1 MIEYKETVCPY
12 CSCGCGIYLVIE
24 DGKIIGQEPQTEHPI
39 NEGGNCPKGRNA
51 YPFLYA
57 EDRLTTPLIRKKGE
71 LVKATWDEAL
81 DLISSKLKKAQ
92 PNEFGLLAS
101 GKNTNED
108 AYVQQKFTRLVMGT
122 NNVEYCGRLCHSST
136 AAGLGPVVGSGVMP
150 ISQIDI
156 EKTDCIFLVGVNLK
170 ETFPLMAKRAMRAK
184 KKGAKIIVM
193 DPRKTITARELGDV
207 HLQLEAGTDIL
218 VINSLMKIILEEEL
232 EDKEFIESRTTGI
245 EALREHIGSLDL
257 QEMSQISG
265 VPVKTLD
272 KAARLL
278 AKSKTCCTIYNQG
291 LNQHT
296 TGADGIKALATLAL
310 IIGQYGRPG
319 TGLCPTRGQ
328 INGEGTGDMGCLNV
342 FYPGFQK
349 VGTPAE
355 PQKKFAE
362 HWGVESLPAEPG
374 LPYTKMIQ
382 QTKYMWIIGTN
393 PMMAAPDVDKVRES
407 LEAKELLIVQDIY
420 PTETAVLA
428 DVVLPVS
435 TWVEREGTHAYV
447 DRRVQKI
454 NQLLQPPGEAKPDWW
469 IICQVAERM
478 GFKDKFDFSSSK
490 EIFEEIRRVVPPY
503 KGITYERLEQ
513 TLGGIQWPCPSED
526 HPGTPTFFTQKFN
539 TPDGLGHLQVVDY
552 KPPAELPDKEYPFIL
567 STGRSIFHYH
577 TGTMSRRTP
586 KLDAEVP
593 INYCQVNP
601 KDAIAKNI
609 REGTKVSL
617 STRRGTIE
625 AKAQITD
632 DVPEGFVFLPFH
644 FSESCA
650 NKITNPVLDPACG
663 MPEYK
668 VCAVN
673 LEVVK

>member
-1 MIEYKETVCPY
+1 MIEFKSTICPY

-24 DGKIIGQEPQTEHPI
+24 DGKIIGQEPQNEHPI

-51 YPFLYA
+51 YQFLYA
-57 EDRLTTPLIRKKGE
+57 DDRLRTPLIRKNGKLE
-71 LVKATWDEAL
+71 KATWDEVL
-81 DLISSKLKKAQ
+81 DLIASKLKEAE

-108 AYVQQKFTRLVMGT
+108 AYVQQKFTRVVMGT

-136 AAGLGPVVGSGVMP
+136 AAGLGPTVGSGVMP
-150 ISQIDI
+150 ISQMDI
-156 EKTDCIFLVGVNLK
+156 EKTDCIFLVGINLK

-184 KKGAKIIVM
+184 AKGAKIVVM
-193 DPRKTITARELGDV
+193 DPRKTVTARELGDI
-207 HLQLEAGTDIL
+207 HLQLESGTDVL
-218 VINSLMKIILEEEL
+218 VLNSLMKIILENGL
-232 EDKEFIESRTTGI
+232 EDKEFIETRTSGI
-245 EALREHIGSLDL
+245 EALRAHLDSLDL
-257 QEMSQISG
+257 KQMAKDSG
-265 VPVKTLD
+265 VSSKLLQ
-272 KAARLL
+272 KAAKVL
-278 AKSKTCCTIYNQG
+278 ADAKTCCVLYNQG
-291 LNQHT
+291 LNQHI

-355 PQKKFAE
+355 PHVKFAE
-362 HWGVESLPAEPG
+362 HWNVEKLPDQPG

-382 QTKYMWIIGTN
+382 QTKYLWIIGTN
-393 PMMAAPDVDKVRES
+393 PMMAAPDVDRVQEA

-420 PTETAVLA
+420 PTETAQLA
-428 DVVLPVS
+428 DIILPVS
-435 TWVEREGTHAYV
+435 TWVEREGIHAYV

-454 NQLLQPPGEAKPDWW
+454 NKLIDPPGEARPDWW
-469 IICQVAERM
+469 IVCQVAQKM
-478 GFKDKFDFSSSK
+478 GFGEHFDFSSPS
-490 EIFEEIRRVVPPY
+490 EILEEIRRVVPPY
-503 KGITYERLEQ
+503 KGITYDRLEK
-513 TLGGIQWPCPSED
+513 TIGGIQWPCPTEN

-567 STGRSIFHYH
+567 TTGRSIFHYH

-586 KLDAEVP
+586 ILHAEVP
-593 INYCQVNP
+593 KNYCQVNP
-601 KDAIAKNI
+601 KDAAAKNI
-609 REGTKVSL
+609 RDGTKITL
-617 STRRGTIE
+617 NTRRGTIE
-625 AKAQITD
+625 AKAHVTD
-632 DVPEGFVFLPFH
+632 DVPKGLVFLPFH
-644 FSESCA
+644 FHESCA

-673 LEVVK
+673 IEVVK

>member
-1 MIEYKETVCPY
+1 MVDYEATVCPY

-24 DGKIIGQEPQTEHPI
+24 DGKIIGQEPQNEHPV

-57 EDRLTTPLIRKKGE
+57 EDRLTTPMIRKNGK
-71 LVKATWDEAL
+71 LVETTWDEAL
-81 DLISSKLKKAQ
+81 DLIASKLKKAE

-108 AYVQQKFTRLVMGT
+108 AYVLQKFTRVVMGT

-136 AAGLGPVVGSGVMP
+136 AAGLGPTVGSGVMP
-150 ISQIDI
+150 ISQMDL
-156 EKTDCIFLVGVNLK
+156 EKADCIFLVGINPK
-170 ETFPLMAKRAMRAK
+170 ETFPLMAKRIMRAK
-184 KKGAKIIVM
+184 KNGAKIIVM
-193 DPRKTITARELGDV
+193 DPRKTVTARELGDI
-207 HLQLEAGTDIL
+207 HLQLESGTDVLIF
-218 VINSLMKIILEEEL
+218 NSLMKIILEEGL
-232 EDKEFIESRTTGI
+232 EDKDFIETRTTGI
-245 EALREHIGSLDL
+245 EALREHLASLDL
-257 QEMSQISG
+257 QEMSDISG
-265 VPVKTLD
+265 VSVAQLD

-278 AKSKTCCTIYNQG
+278 ANAKTCSVLYNQG
-291 LNQHT
+291 LNQHI

-319 TGLCPTRGQ
+319 TGPSPTRGQ

-355 PQKKFAE
+355 PHKKFAE
-362 HWGVESLPAEPG
+362 LWGVESLPDQPG

-382 QTKYMWIIGTN
+382 QTKYMWIVGTN
-393 PMMAAPDVDKVRES
+393 PMMAAPDVDRVRES
-407 LEAKELLIVQDIY
+407 LEAKELLVVQDIY
-420 PTETAVLA
+420 PTETAQLA
-428 DVVLPVS
+428 DIVLPVA

-454 NQLLQPPGEAKPDWW
+454 NKLIEPPGEAKPDWW
-469 IICQVAERM
+469 VVCQVAERM
-478 GFKDKFDFSSSK
+478 GFKKHFDFSSSG

-503 KGITYERLEQ
+503 KGLTYERLEK
-513 TLGGIQWPCPSED
+513 TLGGIQWPVPSED

-539 TPDGLGHLQVVDY
+539 TPDGLGHLQVVDF
-552 KPPAELPDKEYPFIL
+552 KPPAELTDEEYPFVL
-567 STGRSIFHYH
+567 TTGRSIFHYH

-586 KLDAEVP
+586 TLHSEVP
-593 INYCQVNP
+593 KNYCQINP
-601 KDAIAKNI
+601 KDAAAKNI
-609 REGTKVSL
+609 HEGTKVSL

-625 AKAQITD
+625 AKAQVTD
-632 DVPEGFVFLPFH
+632 DVPEGLVFLPFH
-644 FSESCA
+644 FHESCA

-673 LEVVK
+673 IEVIK